1 MVDQNV
7 CCVVDGKSVAL
18 DGWAVGI
25 AGADAE
31 VREGD
36 VMGFRNCDWPA
47 GYSDW
52 VVLTVDGE
60 VGL

>member
-18 DGWAVGI
+18 NGGAVCV

-36 VMGFRNCDWPA
+36 VVGF
-47 GYSDW
+47 
-52 VVLTVDGE
+52 
-60 VGL
+60 